1 MKSQEEDVVSGIAL
15 PVAGKFTALR
25 LRRAALL
32 CAEARSYTG
41 TLVESLTEFHLEFA
55 SQRGTPVIGRSV
67 LAARQQFEAS
77 GNHIQ

>member
-15 PVAGKFTALR
+15 PSLEVTALR